1 MQSGFSFEIMAPLTP
16 VKSLNSEVKFL
27 KLIVRKQWFLVGTS
41 DGFVQVCSYG
51 TRIQQ
56 ITSFRASKSSL
67 TSIAIHPTEPYV
79 LSSAEDSSIKLWN
92 WDKGWECTQTYEDEH
107 SRTIRQVIFNPKDTD
122 TFASAS
128 SDHTVKV
135 SCHPLLFL
143 CQPKVY
149 DMKTSFTS
157 KP

>member
-1 MQSGFSFEIMAPLTP
+1 MAPLTP

-107 SRTIRQVIFNPKDTD
+107 SRTIRQVTFNPKDTD

-149 DMKTSFTS
+149 DIKTSFTS
-157 KP
+157 RP

>member
-1 MQSGFSFEIMAPLTP
+1 MVPFDR
-16 VKSLNSEVKFL
+16 VKSLNSVVKFL

-56 ITSFRASKSSL
+56 ITSFSASKSSL

-79 LSSAEDSSIKLWN
+79 LSSVEDSPIKLWN

-107 SRTIRQVIFNPKDTD
+107 SRTIHQVTFNPKDTD

-157 KP
+157 RP